1 MHTGLERLANLPGF
15 MRGRLARE
23 GRGEVV
29 VTDAGGPDLSR
40 SVSSNPHGN
49 SETAHRNRLSC
60 GDRSSHTVRQPGA
73 EARGQSGA
81 VAGTR
86 VIDRGSRHRGAGA
99 HSRSLQ
105 RNSIYAFS
113 FGGKKGGVGW
123 RVENCAAVTQF

>member
-15 MRGRLARE
+15 TRGRLARE

-40 SVSSNPHGN
+40 SVSSNPHEN

-73 EARGQSGA
+73 EAVRSQAPESSTEG
-81 VAGTR
+81 AGTEVQVR
-86 VIDRGSRHRGAGA
+86 TPDPSRETP
-99 HSRSLQ
+99 STLSLLEE
-105 RNSIYAFS
+105 R
-113 FGGKKGGVGW
+113 KGGWGGEW
-123 RVENCAAVTQF
+123 RTARP